1 MRFHILRKK
10 FMQILCKNK
19 DYLRCFYLQI
29 SYMQYRLTLHI
40 SFIPQNSA
48 ETTDI
53 IMLKSKM
60 LYTDRNGVLRRR
72 TEESGK
78 YQEFFLLRQKT
89 YNFSLWRNQPFSK
102 NHENKLLC
110 EPVRESVRIKVS
122 LLNE

>member
-60 LYTDRNGVLRRR
+60 LYTDKNGVLRRS

-89 YNFSLWRNQPFSK
+89 CNFGLTVKST
-102 NHENKLLC
+102 
-110 EPVRESVRIKVS
+110 VS
-122 LLNE
+122 LHTSP